1 MSRNNTWVI
10 LQREYMNRVRKK
22 SFLVMTILM
31 PLLFVALMFAP
42 ALLSN
47 VGKQSKSYL
56 VVDETGTYTASF
68 ADAAKDRYTFV
79 ADTAVAFDSLR
90 AEACDGVIYIAAS
103 GLETNRQNVDFFYMT
118 SEPSMEQLNGIASRM
133 TSSLRQKL
141 MQEVGGMSPEAY
153 ELVNDA
159 DVEIGARN
167 METGEQTYSEV
178 KTVLGYVFGFL
189 IYLFIFMFGGMIM
202 SGVIE
207 EKTNRIVEV
216 LISSVRPMQLLAGK
230 IIGISLVGLTQLL
243 IWGVLTFVLIFV
255 GGLMFG
261 GQIDAESVAAAQQ
274 MAAAGAPVELD
285 AMGKVMDMIHSVNLS
300 RLFGIFIAYFIGGY
314 LLYAALFAAV
324 GAAVENENDTN
335 QFMLPITIPLLLS
348 IIVSVNIL
356 NDPNGPVAFW
366 FSIIPFTSPI
376 AMMIR
381 VPFGVPGWELALSLG
396 LLALGCVGTTWV
408 AAKIY
413 RVGILMYGKKTSYK
427 ELWKWLKYKA

>member
-1 MSRNNTWVI
+1 MSGNNTWVI
-10 LQREYMNRVRKK
+10 LQREYLNRVKKK

-31 PLLFVALMFAP
+31 PLLFVALIFAP

-47 VGKQSKSYL
+47 VGKQSKHYL
-56 VVDETGTYTASF
+56 VVDETGAYAAAFT
-68 ADAAKDRYTFV
+68 DAVKDRYTFV

-90 AEACDGVIYIAAS
+90 AEACDGVVYIASA
-103 GLETNRQNVDFFYMT
+103 GLTENRQKADFFYMT
-118 SEPSMEQLNGIASRM
+118 SEPSMEQLNGISSRM

-141 MQEVGGMSPEAY
+141 MSELGGMSPDVYAM
-153 ELVNDA
+153 VNGA
-159 DVEIGARN
+159 DVEIGAKN

-178 KTVLGYVFGFL
+178 KTVLGYLFGFL

-243 IWGVLTFVLIFV
+243 IWGVLTFVLV
-255 GGLMFG
+255 MAGGLMFG
-261 GQIDAESVAAAQQ
+261 GHIDAEGMAAAQQ
-274 MAAAGAPVELD
+274 MAAAGAPIEMD
-285 AMGKVMDMIHSVNLS
+285 TMGKVMDMIHSVNLS
-300 RLFGIFIAYFIGGY
+300 RLFAIFIAYFIGGY

-324 GAAVENENDTN
+324 GSAVENENDTN
-335 QFMLPITIPLLLS
+335 QFMLPITIPLILS

-366 FSIIPFTSPI
+366 FSIIPFTAPI

-396 LLALGCVGTTWV
+396 LLVLGCIGTTYV

-427 ELWKWLKYKA
+427 ELWKWLRYRA

>member
-10 LQREYMNRVRKK
+10 LQREYLNRVKKK

-42 ALLSN
+42 VLLSN
-47 VGKQSKSYL
+47 VGKQSKTYM
-56 VVDETGTYTASF
+56 VVDETGAYAASF
-68 ADAAKDRYTFV
+68 NETSKDRYVFV
-79 ADTAVAFDSLR
+79 VDTAVAFDSLR
-90 AEACDGVIYIAAS
+90 AEACNGVIYIAAS
-103 GLETNRQNVDFFYMT
+103 GLNGNRQQADFFYMT
-118 SEPSMEQLNGIASRM
+118 SEPSMDQLNGISSKM

-141 MQEVGGMSPEAY
+141 MQEVGGMSQEVY
-153 ELVNDA
+153 TLVNEA
-159 DVEIGARN
+159 EVEIGAKN

-178 KTVLGYVFGFL
+178 KTVLGYLFGFL

-216 LISSVRPMQLLAGK
+216 LISSVRPMQLLTGK
-230 IIGISLVGLTQLL
+230 IVGISLVGLTQLL
-243 IWGVLTFVLIFV
+243 IWGVLTFLLVFV
-255 GGLMFG
+255 GGLAFG
-261 GQIDAESVAAAQQ
+261 GGIDAESLAAAQQ
-274 MAAAGAPVELD
+274 MASGAPIEMD
-285 AMGKVMDMIHSVNLS
+285 AMDKVMDMIHSVNLS
-300 RLFGIFIAYFIGGY
+300 RLFMIFIAYFIGGY

-335 QFMLPITIPLLLS
+335 QFMLPITVPLILS
-348 IIVSVNIL
+348 IVVSVNIL

-366 FSIIPFTSPI
+366 FSMIPFTSPI

-396 LLALGCVGTTWV
+396 LLVLGCIGTTYV

-427 ELWKWLKYKA
+427 ELWKWLRYKA

>member
-10 LQREYMNRVRKK
+10 LQREYLNRVKKK

-42 ALLSN
+42 VLLSN
-47 VGKQSKSYL
+47 VGKQSKTYM
-56 VVDETGTYTASF
+56 VVDETGAYAASF
-68 ADAAKDRYTFV
+68 NETSKDRYVFV

-90 AEACDGVIYIAAS
+90 AEACNGVIYIAAS
-103 GLETNRQNVDFFYMT
+103 GLNGNRQQADFFYMT
-118 SEPSMEQLNGIASRM
+118 SEPSMDQLNGISSKM

-141 MQEVGGMSPEAY
+141 MQEVGGMSQEVY
-153 ELVNDA
+153 TLVNEA
-159 DVEIGARN
+159 EVEIGAKN

-178 KTVLGYVFGFL
+178 KTVLGYLFGFL

-216 LISSVRPMQLLAGK
+216 LISSVRPMQLLTGK
-230 IIGISLVGLTQLL
+230 IVGISLVGLTQLL
-243 IWGVLTFVLIFV
+243 IWGVLTFLLVFV
-255 GGLMFG
+255 GGLAFG
-261 GQIDAESVAAAQQ
+261 GGIDAESLAAAQQ
-274 MAAAGAPVELD
+274 MASGAPIEMD

-300 RLFGIFIAYFIGGY
+300 RLFMIFIAYFIGGY

-335 QFMLPITIPLLLS
+335 QFMLPITVPLILS
-348 IIVSVNIL
+348 IVISVNIL

-366 FSIIPFTSPI
+366 FSMIPFTSPI

-396 LLALGCVGTTWV
+396 LLVLGCIGTTYV

-427 ELWKWLKYKA
+427 ELWKWLRYKA

>member
-10 LQREYMNRVRKK
+10 LQREYLNRVKKK

-42 ALLSN
+42 VLLSN
-47 VGKQSKSYL
+47 VGKQSKTYM
-56 VVDETGTYTASF
+56 VVDETGAYAASF
-68 ADAAKDRYTFV
+68 NETSKDRYVFV

-90 AEACDGVIYIAAS
+90 AEACNGVIYIAAS
-103 GLETNRQNVDFFYMT
+103 GLNGNRQQADFFYMT
-118 SEPSMEQLNGIASRM
+118 SEPSMDQLNGISSKM

-141 MQEVGGMSPEAY
+141 MQEVGGMSQEVY
-153 ELVNDA
+153 TLVNEA
-159 DVEIGARN
+159 EVEIGAKN

-178 KTVLGYVFGFL
+178 KTVLGYLFGFL

-216 LISSVRPMQLLAGK
+216 LISSVRPMQLLTGK
-230 IIGISLVGLTQLL
+230 IVGISLVGLTQLL
-243 IWGVLTFVLIFV
+243 IWGVLTFLLVFV
-255 GGLMFG
+255 GGLAFG
-261 GQIDAESVAAAQQ
+261 GGIDAESLVAAQQ
-274 MAAAGAPVELD
+274 MASGAPIEMD

-300 RLFGIFIAYFIGGY
+300 RLFMIFIAYFIGGY

-335 QFMLPITIPLLLS
+335 QFMLPITVPLILS
-348 IIVSVNIL
+348 IVVSVNIL

-366 FSIIPFTSPI
+366 FSMIPFTSPI

-396 LLALGCVGTTWV
+396 LLVLGCIGTTYV

-427 ELWKWLKYKA
+427 ELWKWLRYKA

>member
-10 LQREYMNRVRKK
+10 LQREYLNRVKKK

-47 VGKQSKSYL
+47 VGKQSKTYL
-56 VVDETGTYTASF
+56 VVDETGAYAASF
-68 ADAAKDRYTFV
+68 NEATKDRYVFV

-90 AEACDGVIYIAAS
+90 AEACNGVIYIAAS
-103 GLETNRQNVDFFYMT
+103 GLDGNRQRADFFYMT
-118 SEPSMEQLNGIASRM
+118 SEPSMEQLSGISSKM

-141 MQEVGGMSPEAY
+141 MQEVGGMSQEVY
-153 ELVNDA
+153 TLVNEA
-159 DVEIGARN
+159 EVEIGAKN

-178 KTVLGYVFGFL
+178 KTVLGYLFGFL

-216 LISSVRPMQLLAGK
+216 LISSVRPMQLLTGK
-230 IIGISLVGLTQLL
+230 IVGISLVGLTQLL
-243 IWGVLTFVLIFV
+243 IWGVLTFLLVFA
-255 GGLMFG
+255 GGLAFG
-261 GQIDAESVAAAQQ
+261 GGIDAESLASAQQ
-274 MAAAGAPVELD
+274 MAAGAPIEMD

-300 RLFGIFIAYFIGGY
+300 RLFVIFIAYFIGGY
-314 LLYAALFAAV
+314 LLYAAMFAAV

-335 QFMLPITIPLLLS
+335 QFMLPITVPLILS

-396 LLALGCVGTTWV
+396 LLVLGCVGTTYM

-427 ELWKWLKYKA
+427 ELWKWLRYKA

>member
-10 LQREYMNRVRKK
+10 LQREYLNRVKKK

-42 ALLSN
+42 VLLSN
-47 VGKQSKSYL
+47 VGKQSKTYV
-56 VVDETGTYTASF
+56 VVDETGAYAASF
-68 ADAAKDRYTFV
+68 NETSKDRYVFV

-90 AEACDGVIYIAAS
+90 AEACNGVIYIAAS
-103 GLETNRQNVDFFYMT
+103 GLNGNRQQADFFYMT
-118 SEPSMEQLNGIASRM
+118 SEPSMDQLNGISSKM

-141 MQEVGGMSPEAY
+141 MQEVGGMSQEVY
-153 ELVNDA
+153 TLVNEA
-159 DVEIGARN
+159 EVEIGAKN

-178 KTVLGYVFGFL
+178 KTVLGYLFGFL

-216 LISSVRPMQLLAGK
+216 LISSVRPMQLLTGK
-230 IIGISLVGLTQLL
+230 IVGISLVGLTQLL
-243 IWGVLTFVLIFV
+243 IWGVLTFLLVFV
-255 GGLMFG
+255 GGLAFG
-261 GQIDAESVAAAQQ
+261 GGIDAESLAAAQQ
-274 MAAAGAPVELD
+274 MASGAPIEMD

-300 RLFGIFIAYFIGGY
+300 RLFMIFIAYFIGGY

-335 QFMLPITIPLLLS
+335 QFMLPITVPLILS
-348 IIVSVNIL
+348 IVVSVNIL

-366 FSIIPFTSPI
+366 FSMIPFTSPI

-396 LLALGCVGTTWV
+396 LLVLGCIGTTYV

-427 ELWKWLKYKA
+427 ELWKWLRYKA

>member
-10 LQREYMNRVRKK
+10 LQREYLNRVKKK

-42 ALLSN
+42 VLLSN
-47 VGKQSKSYL
+47 VGKQSKTYM
-56 VVDETGTYTASF
+56 VVDETGAYAASF
-68 ADAAKDRYTFV
+68 NETSKDRYVFV

-90 AEACDGVIYIAAS
+90 AEACNGVIYIAAS
-103 GLETNRQNVDFFYMT
+103 GLNGNRQQADFFYMT
-118 SEPSMEQLNGIASRM
+118 SEPSMDQLNGISSKM

-141 MQEVGGMSPEAY
+141 MQEVGGMSQEVY
-153 ELVNDA
+153 TLVNEA
-159 DVEIGARN
+159 EVEIGAKN

-178 KTVLGYVFGFL
+178 KTVLGYLFGFL

-216 LISSVRPMQLLAGK
+216 LISSVRPMQLLTGK
-230 IIGISLVGLTQLL
+230 IVGISLVGLTQLL
-243 IWGVLTFVLIFV
+243 IWGVLTFLLVFV
-255 GGLMFG
+255 GGLAFG
-261 GQIDAESVAAAQQ
+261 GGIDAESLAAAQQ
-274 MAAAGAPVELD
+274 MASGAPIEMD

-300 RLFGIFIAYFIGGY
+300 RLFMIFIAYFIGGY

-335 QFMLPITIPLLLS
+335 QFMLPITVPLILS
-348 IIVSVNIL
+348 IVVSVNIL

-366 FSIIPFTSPI
+366 FSMIPFTSPI

-396 LLALGCVGTTWV
+396 LLVLGCIGTTYV

-427 ELWKWLKYKA
+427 ELWKWLRYKA

>member
-10 LQREYMNRVRKK
+10 LQREYLNRVKKK

-42 ALLSN
+42 VLLSN
-47 VGKQSKSYL
+47 VGKQSKTYM
-56 VVDETGTYTASF
+56 VVDETGAYAASF
-68 ADAAKDRYTFV
+68 NETSKDRYVFV
-79 ADTAVAFDSLR
+79 GDTAVAFDSLR
-90 AEACDGVIYIAAS
+90 AEACNGVIYIAAS
-103 GLETNRQNVDFFYMT
+103 GLNGNRQQADFFYMT
-118 SEPSMEQLNGIASRM
+118 SEPSMDQLNGISSKM

-141 MQEVGGMSPEAY
+141 MQEVGGMSQEVY
-153 ELVNDA
+153 TLVNEA
-159 DVEIGARN
+159 EVEIGAKN

-178 KTVLGYVFGFL
+178 KTVLGYLFGFL

-216 LISSVRPMQLLAGK
+216 LISSVRPMQLLTGK
-230 IIGISLVGLTQLL
+230 IVGISLVGLTQLL
-243 IWGVLTFVLIFV
+243 IWGVLTFLLVFV
-255 GGLMFG
+255 GGLAFG
-261 GQIDAESVAAAQQ
+261 GGIDAESLAAAQQ
-274 MAAAGAPVELD
+274 MASGAPIEMD

-300 RLFGIFIAYFIGGY
+300 RLFMIFIAYFIGGY

-335 QFMLPITIPLLLS
+335 QFMLPITVPLILS
-348 IIVSVNIL
+348 IVVSVNIL

-366 FSIIPFTSPI
+366 FSMIPFTSPI

-396 LLALGCVGTTWV
+396 LLVLGCIGTTYV

-427 ELWKWLKYKA
+427 ELWKWLRYKA

>member
-10 LQREYMNRVRKK
+10 LQREYLNRVKKK

-47 VGKQSKSYL
+47 VGKQSKTYL
-56 VVDETGTYTASF
+56 VVDETGAYAASF
-68 ADAAKDRYTFV
+68 NEATKDRYVFV

-90 AEACDGVIYIAAS
+90 AEACNGVIYIAAS
-103 GLETNRQNVDFFYMT
+103 GLDGNRQKADFFYMT
-118 SEPSMEQLNGIASRM
+118 SEPSMEQLSGISSKM

-141 MQEVGGMSPEAY
+141 MQEVGGMSQEVY
-153 ELVNDA
+153 TLVNEA
-159 DVEIGARN
+159 EVEIGAKN

-178 KTVLGYVFGFL
+178 KTVLGYLFGFL

-216 LISSVRPMQLLAGK
+216 LISSVRPMQLLTGK
-230 IIGISLVGLTQLL
+230 IVGISLVGLTQLL
-243 IWGVLTFVLIFV
+243 IWGVLTFILVFV
-255 GGLMFG
+255 GGLAFG
-261 GQIDAESVAAAQQ
+261 GGIDAESLASAQQ
-274 MAAAGAPVELD
+274 MAAGAPIEMD

-300 RLFGIFIAYFIGGY
+300 RLFMIFIAYFIGGY
-314 LLYAALFAAV
+314 LLYAAMFAAV

-335 QFMLPITIPLLLS
+335 QFMLPITVPLILA

-381 VPFGVPGWELALSLG
+381 VPFGVPGWQLALSLG
-396 LLALGCVGTTWV
+396 LLVLGCICTTYM

-427 ELWKWLKYKA
+427 ELWKWLRYKA

>member
-10 LQREYMNRVRKK
+10 LQREYLNRVKKK

-42 ALLSN
+42 VLLSN
-47 VGKQSKSYL
+47 VGKQSKTYM
-56 VVDETGTYTASF
+56 VVDETGAYAASF
-68 ADAAKDRYTFV
+68 NETSKDRYVFV

-90 AEACDGVIYIAAS
+90 AEACNGVIYISAS
-103 GLETNRQNVDFFYMT
+103 GLNDNRQQADFFYMT
-118 SEPSMEQLNGIASRM
+118 SEPSMDQLNGISSKM

-141 MQEVGGMSPEAY
+141 MQEVGGMSQEVY
-153 ELVNDA
+153 TLVNEA
-159 DVEIGARN
+159 EVEIGAKN

-178 KTVLGYVFGFL
+178 KTVLGYLFGFL

-216 LISSVRPMQLLAGK
+216 LISSVRPMQLLTGK
-230 IIGISLVGLTQLL
+230 IVGISLVGLTQLL
-243 IWGVLTFVLIFV
+243 IWGVLTFLLVFV
-255 GGLMFG
+255 GGLAFG
-261 GQIDAESVAAAQQ
+261 GGIDAESLAAAQQ
-274 MAAAGAPVELD
+274 MASGAPIEMD

-300 RLFGIFIAYFIGGY
+300 RLFMIFIAYFIGGY

-335 QFMLPITIPLLLS
+335 QFMLPITVPLILS
-348 IIVSVNIL
+348 IVVSVNIL

-366 FSIIPFTSPI
+366 FSMIPFTSPI

-381 VPFGVPGWELALSLG
+381 VPFGVPGWGLALSLG
-396 LLALGCVGTTWV
+396 LVVLGCIGTTYV

-427 ELWKWLKYKA
+427 ELWKWLRYKA

>member
-10 LQREYMNRVRKK
+10 LQREYLNRVKKK

-42 ALLSN
+42 VLLSN
-47 VGKQSKSYL
+47 VGKQSKTYM
-56 VVDETGTYTASF
+56 VVDETGAYAASF
-68 ADAAKDRYTFV
+68 NETSKDRYVFV

-90 AEACDGVIYIAAS
+90 AEACNGVVYIAAS
-103 GLETNRQNVDFFYMT
+103 GLNGNRQQADFFYMT
-118 SEPSMEQLNGIASRM
+118 SEPSMDQLNGISSKM

-141 MQEVGGMSPEAY
+141 MQEVGGMSQEVY
-153 ELVNDA
+153 TLVNEA
-159 DVEIGARN
+159 EVEIGAKN

-178 KTVLGYVFGFL
+178 KTVLGYLFGFL

-216 LISSVRPMQLLAGK
+216 LISSVRPMQLLTGK
-230 IIGISLVGLTQLL
+230 IVGISLVGLTQLL
-243 IWGVLTFVLIFV
+243 IWGVLTFLLVFV
-255 GGLMFG
+255 GGLAFG
-261 GQIDAESVAAAQQ
+261 GGIDAESLAAAQQ
-274 MAAAGAPVELD
+274 MASGAPIEMD

-300 RLFGIFIAYFIGGY
+300 RLFMIFIAYFIGGY

-335 QFMLPITIPLLLS
+335 QFMLPITVPLILS
-348 IIVSVNIL
+348 IVVSVNIL

-366 FSIIPFTSPI
+366 FSMIPFTSPI

-396 LLALGCVGTTWV
+396 LLVLGCIGTTYV

-427 ELWKWLKYKA
+427 ELWKWLRYKA

>member
-10 LQREYMNRVRKK
+10 LQREYLNRVKKK
-22 SFLVMTILM
+22 SFLILTILM

-47 VGKQSKSYL
+47 VGKQSKTYL
-56 VVDETGTYTASF
+56 VVDETGAYAASF
-68 ADAAKDRYTFV
+68 NDAVKDRYVFV

-90 AEACDGVIYIAAS
+90 AEACNGVIYISAS
-103 GLETNRQNVDFFYMT
+103 GLDGNRQKADFFYMT
-118 SEPSMEQLNGIASRM
+118 SEPSMDQLSGISSKM
-133 TSSLRQKL
+133 TSSLRQKI
-141 MQEVGGMSPEAY
+141 MQEVGGMSQEIY
-153 ELVNDA
+153 TLVNEA
-159 DVEIGARN
+159 GVEIGAKN

-178 KTVLGYVFGFL
+178 KTVLGYLFGFL

-216 LISSVRPMQLLAGK
+216 LISSVRPMQLLTGK
-230 IIGISLVGLTQLL
+230 IVGISLVGLTQLL
-243 IWGVLTFVLIFV
+243 IWGVLTFLLVFV
-255 GGLMFG
+255 GGLAFG
-261 GQIDAESVAAAQQ
+261 GGIDAESLASAQQ
-274 MAAAGAPVELD
+274 MASGAPIEMD

-300 RLFGIFIAYFIGGY
+300 RLFLIFIAYFIGGY
-314 LLYAALFAAV
+314 LLYAAMFAAV

-335 QFMLPITIPLLLS
+335 QFMLPITVPLILS

-366 FSIIPFTSPI
+366 FSMIPFTSPI

-396 LLALGCVGTTWV
+396 LLVLGCIGTTYL

-427 ELWKWLKYKA
+427 ELWKWLRYKA

>member
-10 LQREYMNRVRKK
+10 LQREYLNRVKKK
-22 SFLVMTILM
+22 SFLVLTILM

-47 VGKQSKSYL
+47 VGKQSKTYL
-56 VVDETGTYTASF
+56 VVDETGAYAASF
-68 ADAAKDRYTFV
+68 NDAVKDRYVFV

-90 AEACDGVIYIAAS
+90 AEACNGVIYISAS
-103 GLETNRQNVDFFYMT
+103 GLDGNRQKADFFYMT
-118 SEPSMEQLNGIASRM
+118 SEPSMDQLSGISSKM
-133 TSSLRQKL
+133 TSSLRQKI
-141 MQEVGGMSPEAY
+141 MQEVGGMSQEIY
-153 ELVNDA
+153 TLVNEA
-159 DVEIGARN
+159 GVEIGAKN

-178 KTVLGYVFGFL
+178 KTVLGYLFGFL

-216 LISSVRPMQLLAGK
+216 LISSVRPMQLLTGK
-230 IIGISLVGLTQLL
+230 IVGISLVGLTQLL
-243 IWGVLTFVLIFV
+243 IWGVLTFLLVFV
-255 GGLMFG
+255 GGLAFG
-261 GQIDAESVAAAQQ
+261 GGIDAESLASAQQ
-274 MAAAGAPVELD
+274 MASGAPIEMD

-300 RLFGIFIAYFIGGY
+300 RLFLIFIAYFIGGY
-314 LLYAALFAAV
+314 LLYAAMFAAV

-335 QFMLPITIPLLLS
+335 QFMLPITVPLILS

-366 FSIIPFTSPI
+366 FSMIPFTSPI

-396 LLALGCVGTTWV
+396 LLVLGCIGTTYL

-427 ELWKWLKYKA
+427 ELWKWLRYKA

>member
-10 LQREYMNRVRKK
+10 LQREYLNRVKKK

-42 ALLSN
+42 VLLSN
-47 VGKQSKSYL
+47 VGKQSKTYM
-56 VVDETGTYTASF
+56 VVDETGGYAASF
-68 ADAAKDRYTFV
+68 NETSKDRYVFV

-90 AEACDGVIYIAAS
+90 AEACNGVIYIAAS
-103 GLETNRQNVDFFYMT
+103 GLNGNRQQADFFYMT
-118 SEPSMEQLNGIASRM
+118 SEPSMDQLNGISSKM

-141 MQEVGGMSPEAY
+141 MQEVGGMSQEVY
-153 ELVNDA
+153 TLVNEA
-159 DVEIGARN
+159 EVEIGAKN

-178 KTVLGYVFGFL
+178 KTVLGYLFGFL

-216 LISSVRPMQLLAGK
+216 LISSVRPMQLLTGK
-230 IIGISLVGLTQLL
+230 IVGISLVGLTQLL
-243 IWGVLTFVLIFV
+243 IWGVLTFILVFV
-255 GGLMFG
+255 GGLAFG
-261 GQIDAESVAAAQQ
+261 GGIDAESLAAAQQ
-274 MAAAGAPVELD
+274 MASGAPIEMD

-300 RLFGIFIAYFIGGY
+300 RLFMIFIAYFIGGY

-335 QFMLPITIPLLLS
+335 QFMLPITVPLILS
-348 IIVSVNIL
+348 IVVSVNIL

-366 FSIIPFTSPI
+366 FSMIPFTSPI

-396 LLALGCVGTTWV
+396 LLVLGCIGTTYV

-427 ELWKWLKYKA
+427 ELWKWLRYKA

>member
-10 LQREYMNRVRKK
+10 LQREYLNRVKKK

-47 VGKQSKSYL
+47 VGKQSKTYL
-56 VVDETGTYTASF
+56 VVDETGAYAASF
-68 ADAAKDRYTFV
+68 NEATKDRYVFV

-90 AEACDGVIYIAAS
+90 AEACNGVIYIAAS
-103 GLETNRQNVDFFYMT
+103 GLDGNRQKADFFYMT
-118 SEPSMEQLNGIASRM
+118 SEPSMEQLSGISSKM

-141 MQEVGGMSPEAY
+141 MQEVGGMSQEVY
-153 ELVNDA
+153 TLVNEA
-159 DVEIGARN
+159 EVEIGAKN

-178 KTVLGYVFGFL
+178 KTVLGYLFGFL

-216 LISSVRPMQLLAGK
+216 LISSVRPMQLLTGK
-230 IIGISLVGLTQLL
+230 IVGISLVGLTQLL
-243 IWGVLTFVLIFV
+243 IWGVLTFILVFV
-255 GGLMFG
+255 GGLAFG
-261 GQIDAESVAAAQQ
+261 GGIDAESLASAQQ
-274 MAAAGAPVELD
+274 MAAGAPIEMD

-300 RLFGIFIAYFIGGY
+300 RLFMIFIAYFIGGY
-314 LLYAALFAAV
+314 LLYAAMFAAV

-335 QFMLPITIPLLLS
+335 QFMLPITVPLILA

-381 VPFGVPGWELALSLG
+381 VPFGVPGWQLALSLG
-396 LLALGCVGTTWV
+396 LLVLGCIGTTYM

-427 ELWKWLKYKA
+427 ELWKWLRYKA

>member
-10 LQREYMNRVRKK
+10 LQREYLNRVKKK
-22 SFLVMTILM
+22 SFLVLTILM

-47 VGKQSKSYL
+47 VGKQSKTYL
-56 VVDETGTYTASF
+56 VVDETGAYAASF
-68 ADAAKDRYTFV
+68 NDAVKDRYVFV

-90 AEACDGVIYIAAS
+90 AEACNGVIYISAS
-103 GLETNRQNVDFFYMT
+103 GLDGNRQKADFFYMT
-118 SEPSMEQLNGIASRM
+118 SEPSMDQLSGISSKM
-133 TSSLRQKL
+133 TSSLRQKI
-141 MQEVGGMSPEAY
+141 MQEVGGMSQEIY
-153 ELVNDA
+153 TLVNEA
-159 DVEIGARN
+159 EVEIGAKN

-178 KTVLGYVFGFL
+178 KTVLGYLFGFL

-216 LISSVRPMQLLAGK
+216 LISSVRPMQLLTGK
-230 IIGISLVGLTQLL
+230 IVGISLVGLTQLL
-243 IWGVLTFVLIFV
+243 IWGVLTFLLVFV
-255 GGLMFG
+255 GGLAFG
-261 GQIDAESVAAAQQ
+261 GGIDAESLASAQQ
-274 MAAAGAPVELD
+274 MASGAPIEMD

-300 RLFGIFIAYFIGGY
+300 RLFLIFIAYFIGGY
-314 LLYAALFAAV
+314 LLYAAMFAAV

-335 QFMLPITIPLLLS
+335 QFMLPITVPLILS

-366 FSIIPFTSPI
+366 FSMIPFTSPI

-396 LLALGCVGTTWV
+396 LLVLGCIGTTYL

-427 ELWKWLKYKA
+427 ELWKWLRYKA

>member
-10 LQREYMNRVRKK
+10 LQREYLNRVKKK
-22 SFLVMTILM
+22 SFLVLTILM

-47 VGKQSKSYL
+47 VGKQSKTYL
-56 VVDETGTYTASF
+56 VVDETGAYAASF
-68 ADAAKDRYTFV
+68 NDAAKDRYVFV
-79 ADTAVAFDSLR
+79 ADTAEAFDSLR
-90 AEACDGVIYIAAS
+90 AEACNGVIYIAAS
-103 GLETNRQNVDFFYMT
+103 GLDGNRQKVDFFYMT
-118 SEPSMEQLNGIASRM
+118 SEPSMDQLSGISSKM
-133 TSSLRQKL
+133 TSSLRQKI
-141 MQEVGGMSPEAY
+141 MQEVGGMSQEIY
-153 ELVNDA
+153 TLVNEA
-159 DVEIGARN
+159 EVEIGAKN

-178 KTVLGYVFGFL
+178 KTVLGYLFGFL

-216 LISSVRPMQLLAGK
+216 LISSVRPMQLLTGK
-230 IIGISLVGLTQLL
+230 IVGISLVGLTQLL
-243 IWGVLTFVLIFV
+243 IWGVLTFILVFV
-255 GGLMFG
+255 GGLVFG
-261 GQIDAESVAAAQQ
+261 NGLDAESLASAQQ
-274 MAAAGAPVELD
+274 MAAGAPIEMD

-300 RLFGIFIAYFIGGY
+300 RLFMIFIAYFIGGY
-314 LLYAALFAAV
+314 LLYAAMFAAV

-335 QFMLPITIPLLLS
+335 QFMLPITVPLILS
-348 IIVSVNIL
+348 IVVSVNIL

-366 FSIIPFTSPI
+366 FSMIPFTSPI

-396 LLALGCVGTTWV
+396 LLVLGCIGTTYL

-427 ELWKWLKYKA
+427 ELWKWLRYKA

>member
-10 LQREYMNRVRKK
+10 LQREYLNRVKKK

-42 ALLSN
+42 VLLSN
-47 VGKQSKSYL
+47 VGKQSKTYM
-56 VVDETGTYTASF
+56 VVDETGAYAASF
-68 ADAAKDRYTFV
+68 NETSKDRYVFV

-90 AEACDGVIYIAAS
+90 AEACNGVIYIAAS
-103 GLETNRQNVDFFYMT
+103 GLNGNRQQADFFYMT
-118 SEPSMEQLNGIASRM
+118 SEPSMDQLNGISSKM

-141 MQEVGGMSPEAY
+141 MQEVGGMSQEVY
-153 ELVNDA
+153 TLVNEA
-159 DVEIGARN
+159 EVEIGAKN

-178 KTVLGYVFGFL
+178 KTVLGYLFGFL

-216 LISSVRPMQLLAGK
+216 LISSVRPMQLLTGK
-230 IIGISLVGLTQLL
+230 IVGISLVGLTQLL
-243 IWGVLTFVLIFV
+243 IWGVLTFILVFV
-255 GGLMFG
+255 GGLAFG
-261 GQIDAESVAAAQQ
+261 GGIDAESLAAAQQ
-274 MAAAGAPVELD
+274 MASGAPIEMD

-300 RLFGIFIAYFIGGY
+300 RLFMIFIAYFIGGY

-335 QFMLPITIPLLLS
+335 QFMLPITVPLILS
-348 IIVSVNIL
+348 IVVSVNIL

-366 FSIIPFTSPI
+366 FSMIPFTSPI

-396 LLALGCVGTTWV
+396 LLVLGCIGTTYV

-427 ELWKWLKYKA
+427 ELWKWLRYRA

>member
-10 LQREYMNRVRKK
+10 LQREYLNRVKKK

-42 ALLSN
+42 VLLSN
-47 VGKQSKSYL
+47 VGKQSKTYM
-56 VVDETGTYTASF
+56 VVDETGAYAASF
-68 ADAAKDRYTFV
+68 NETSKDRYVFV

-90 AEACDGVIYIAAS
+90 AEACNGVIYIAAS
-103 GLETNRQNVDFFYMT
+103 GLNGNRQQADFFYMT
-118 SEPSMEQLNGIASRM
+118 SEPSMDQLNGISSKM

-141 MQEVGGMSPEAY
+141 MQEVGGMSQEVY
-153 ELVNDA
+153 TLVNEA
-159 DVEIGARN
+159 EVEIGAKN

-178 KTVLGYVFGFL
+178 KTVLGYLFGFL

-216 LISSVRPMQLLAGK
+216 LISSVRPMQLLTGK
-230 IIGISLVGLTQLL
+230 IVGISLVGLTQLL
-243 IWGVLTFVLIFV
+243 IWGVLTFILVFV
-255 GGLMFG
+255 GGLAFG
-261 GQIDAESVAAAQQ
+261 GGIDAESLAAAQQ
-274 MAAAGAPVELD
+274 MASGAPIEMD

-300 RLFGIFIAYFIGGY
+300 RLFMIFIAYFIGGY

-335 QFMLPITIPLLLS
+335 QFMLPITVPLILS
-348 IIVSVNIL
+348 IVVSVNIL

-366 FSIIPFTSPI
+366 FSMIPFTSPI

-396 LLALGCVGTTWV
+396 LLVLGCIGTTYV

-427 ELWKWLKYKA
+427 ELWKWLRYKA